1 MTTPPSDPPATS
13 PSQRRSSLPWLIAG
27 AVAVVAAVV
36 TFLLTTGDDGG
47 TDGGDQRA
55 AGATDTSTPVSTP
68 PSSAEQGSTYDLSTP
83 EAAAASFAAA
93 AGTGSGEA
101 LLELA
106 CVGRLA
112 CVAEHL
118 PGASEEQLTEGRNQ
132 IREGVYELSQHLGG
146 AEFGTAVDGAEPGTK
161 DVPYR
166 TPEMTAD
173 LSLTFVQSEG
183 EWLFYRPAA

>member
-36 TFLLTTGDDGG
+36 TFLLTTGDDG
-47 TDGGDQRA
+47 DDQRA
-55 AGATDTSTPVSTP
+55 AGATDASTPASTP

-93 AGTGSGEA
+93 AGTGSGET

-112 CVAEHL
+112 CVAEHI

-173 LSLTFVQSEG
+173 LTLTFVQSEG
-183 EWLFYRPAA
+183 EWLYYRPAA